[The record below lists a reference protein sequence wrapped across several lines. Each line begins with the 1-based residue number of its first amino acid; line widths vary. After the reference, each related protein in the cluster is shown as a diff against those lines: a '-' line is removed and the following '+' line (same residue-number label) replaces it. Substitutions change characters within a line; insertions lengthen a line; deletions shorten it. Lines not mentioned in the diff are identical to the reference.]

1 MRRSIICRRLCHTS
15 ESALGLCTDLGIEGV
30 FFLFFLKKHL
40 EHLREKWT
48 DGLDFT
54 HAGTN
59 PGQDDNNG
67 LALMS
72 AVVEDITAEAAL
84 VEEENPL
91 NFIPLNNKNPI
102 TLNAL
107 GITVRDQTGQIVQYD
122 STSSNE
128 TECQY
133 VYLVFDVE
141 RPKFNMRD
149 LANLLRP
156 RQDEVVAQQTEIT
169 KDILG
174 K

>member
-1 MRRSIICRRLCHTS
+1 MNMNTSHNSCESCEKGAVCICGYKGC
-15 ESALGLCTDLGIEGV
+15 
-30 FFLFFLKKHL
+30 
-40 EHLREKWT
+40 
-48 DGLDFT
+48 
-54 HAGTN
+54 
-59 PGQDDNNG
+59 
-67 LALMS
+67 
-72 AVVEDITAEAAL
+72 VVL

-91 NFIPLNNKNPI
+91 NFIPLNNKTPI